1 MATIGQYMLGRQNVS
16 VTLYPQTIGTSGIL
30 ADAST
35 KAITG
40 FLDSFSLNLTPTK
53 ENISAVNSPRA
64 NNVVIEDDFSGS
76 FSVIKKHDASD
87 PNILATIVLTNDVF
101 KCIVVNG
108 TTTGSVETW
117 TFFMVRGNLTDG
129 INGKGKQVSTL
140 EFSAVDT
147 GTGGAGT
154 AWITRGVA

>member
-1 MATIGQYMLGRQNVS
+1 MASITPYMLARHNAS
-16 VTLYPQTIGTSGIL
+16 VTIYPQTVGTSGIL

-35 KAITG
+35 KAITAV
-40 FLDSFSLNLTPTK
+40 LDSFNLNLTPTK

-76 FSVIKKHDASD
+76 FSILKVHNAAD
-87 PNILATIVLTNDVF
+87 PNPFATIVLTNDVF
-101 KCIVVNG
+101 KAIVVNG

-117 TFFMVRGNLTDG
+117 TFFFTRGNLTDG
-129 INGKGKQVSTL
+129 INGKGKQVSSL
-140 EFSAVDT
+140 EFSAADT